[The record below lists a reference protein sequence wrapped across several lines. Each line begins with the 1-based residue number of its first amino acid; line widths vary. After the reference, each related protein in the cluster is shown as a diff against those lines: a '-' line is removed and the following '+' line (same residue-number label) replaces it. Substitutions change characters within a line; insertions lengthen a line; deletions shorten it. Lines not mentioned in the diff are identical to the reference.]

1 MNKYRK
7 LLSNTVIL
15 GFGTFGSKL
24 LVFCMVRFYTS
35 CLNTEQYGI
44 ADVITQTANLLIPL
58 LSVGIAEAVFRFA
71 LDRETDKKAVFSTGF
86 FTILAGGAVFGL
98 LTPLLELVPFFRGYS
113 LLVFSYTLFSCLHT
127 LCMQFIRAEGK
138 MKLFAVHGILS
149 TALTILLNLLFL
161 LVFQWGVVGYVL
173 SVVLSDVFCTV
184 SLFLSQ
190 KLYRLVSFRSLRSR
204 FPRAMLK
211 FSIPLIPTTVFWW
224 MTNVADR
231 YMVTWMIGSDA
242 DGLYAVAY
250 KIPTLLILLSGI
262 FIEAWQFSAISEK
275 GDQEHAVFFGNVFN
289 SFQALMFIA
298 GAVLTALAK
307 IAVQVMAAEEYYPA
321 WQYVPMLSVATIFS
335 SLVTFMG
342 SVYLVEKK
350 SVLSFLTSMTGA
362 LLNLVLNLLL
372 IPTFLAVNGAA
383 IATFFS
389 YFVVFIIRALNAQK
403 YISFPMHPV
412 KLTLN
417 TAIVLV
423 QAYWMITESQGWIF
437 VQIGAVLLVFGL
449 NLHAILAGV
458 GRILDRKKRT
468 AEGEPSP
475 EEAGVDIPSPPEI

>member
-1 MNKYRK
+1 M
-7 LLSNTVIL
+7 IL

-24 LVFCMVRFYTS
+24 LVFCMVRFYTG
-35 CLNTEQYGI
+35 CLSTEEYGI
-44 ADVITQTANLLIPL
+44 ADIITQTANLLIPL

-71 LDRETDKKAVFSTGF
+71 LDREADQKGVFSTGF

-127 LCMQFIRAEGK
+127 LCMQFIRAPGK
-138 MKLFAVHGILS
+138 MKQFAVWGILS
-149 TALTILLNLLFL
+149 TILTILFNLLFL
-161 LVFQWGVVGYVL
+161 LVLRWGVVGYVL
-173 SVVLSDVFCTV
+173 SVVLSDVVCTA
-184 SLFLSQ
+184 SLFLKE
-190 KLYRLVSFRSLRSR
+190 KLYRLISFRSLRAKL
-204 FPRAMLK
+204 PRAMLK
-211 FSIPLIPTTVFWW
+211 FSIPLIPTTIFWW

-262 FIEAWQFSAISEK
+262 FIEAWQFSAVSEK
-275 GDQEHAVFFGNVFN
+275 GDREHAVFFGNVFN

-307 IAVQVMAAEEYYPA
+307 IAINVMSAEEYHAA

-362 LLNLVLNLLL
+362 LLNLLLNFLL

-389 YFVVFIIRALNAQK
+389 YFVVFVIRAVNAQK

-423 QAYWMITESQGWIF
+423 QAYCMIAEVPGWIF
-437 VQIGAVLLVFGL
+437 IQIGAVLMVFGL

-458 GRILDRKKRT
+458 GRILDRKKRGP
-468 AEGEPSP
+468 GEEPAA
-475 EEAGVDIPSPPEI
+475 EEAAEILPPPES